1 MWKAFLLALL
11 IPGGFQPDVASID
24 QLDWLLGRWARTG
37 NNEQRQSFE
46 VWERKGPD
54 KLVGLG
60 YTLKN
65 GDTTF
70 SEKLE
75 IVERDG
81 QLFYIADVSENS
93 DLVFFKFTQLSDTLF
108 VCENQFHDFPK
119 NIAYRRDGDNLYA
132 QIWDEKNRIDFSFKR
147 ME

>member
-1 MWKAFLLALL
+1 MWKAPVLILLFLYS
-11 IPGGFQPDVASID
+11 FQSDVSPID

-46 VWERKGPD
+46 VWQRTSPNTITGF
-54 KLVGLG
+54 G

-75 IVERDG
+75 ITERDG
-81 QLFYIADVSENS
+81 QLFYIADVSGNS
-93 DLVFFKFTQLSDTLF
+93 ELVFFKFTQLSDTLF

-119 NIAYRRDGDNLYA
+119 NIAYRRDSENLYA
-132 QIWDEKNRIDFSFKR
+132 QIWDEKNRIDFSFEKV
-147 ME
+147 E